1 MTSALVYPELKTTH
15 RLDHNTNF
23 LIWKD
28 KLKFVL
34 WDHKVHYVFSEPK
47 PPEPTGT
54 PPQDDAVARHRKW
67 VDGDYL
73 ARHIILGALHERVYM
88 CYQHHKNAKSLL
100 DALTADFGKSPM
112 SKKMAKL
119 RRYVEHKMADGKS
132 VNEHILEMG
141 SMVYGLESEGVKVSE
156 ELQAVMLMNS
166 LPESWADMNT
176 DLDGSNGMVLDR
188 VTKKLT
194 EIGAWK
200 NMSKGLNK
208 AVSEASS
215 HNWQHLKH
223 KA

>member
-1 MTSALVYPELKTTH
+1 
-15 RLDHNTNF
+15 
-23 LIWKD
+23 
-28 KLKFVL
+28 
-34 WDHKVHYVFSEPK
+34 
-47 PPEPTGT
+47 
-54 PPQDDAVARHRKW
+54 
-67 VDGDYL
+67 
-73 ARHIILGALHERVYM
+73 
-88 CYQHHKNAKSLL
+88 
-100 DALTADFGKSPM
+100 
-112 SKKMAKL
+112 MA
-119 RRYVEHKMADGKS
+119 EGKS

-215 HNWQHLKH
+215 HIGNI
-223 KA
+223 